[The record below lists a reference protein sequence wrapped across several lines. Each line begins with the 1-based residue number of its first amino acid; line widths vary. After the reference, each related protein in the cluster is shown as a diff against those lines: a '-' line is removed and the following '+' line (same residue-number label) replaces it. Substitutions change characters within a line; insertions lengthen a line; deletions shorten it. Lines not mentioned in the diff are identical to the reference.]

1 MCRNKLIFTYNI
13 HYCLTFLLNIL
24 LVAKDSDNPFFLKLV
39 LHGLAADWKV
49 DKELLMSN
57 LASSLS
63 QQGVKEQLVTSAAN
77 TSNESECEDDVSHAT
92 EKQIPLQSTPC
103 PSSNSDHGNASANVI
118 SINYTGGWILQ
129 NKISARIF
137 CELCGVNSILAMNC
151 FILSSHIDFQRKW
164 STECII
170 VESYQQQSFTN
181 TSFQG
186 S

>member
-1 MCRNKLIFTYNI
+1 MCHNKLIFTYNI

-103 PSSNSDHGNASANVI
+103 PSSNFDHGNASANVI
-118 SINYTGGWILQ
+118 SINYTGG
-129 NKISARIF
+129 
-137 CELCGVNSILAMNC
+137 
-151 FILSSHIDFQRKW
+151 
-164 STECII
+164 
-170 VESYQQQSFTN
+170 
-181 TSFQG
+181 
-186 S
+186 